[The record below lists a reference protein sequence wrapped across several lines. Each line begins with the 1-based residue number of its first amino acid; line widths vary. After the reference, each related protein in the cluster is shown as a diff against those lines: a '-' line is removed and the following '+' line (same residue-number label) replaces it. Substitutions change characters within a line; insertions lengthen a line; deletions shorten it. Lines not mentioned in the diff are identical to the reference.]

1 MLLFQHSSKRGI
13 KYDKY
18 IGDDDST
25 TLAQLKA
32 KVAYGL
38 EKLSDFIHT
47 KRSLSTRLYNISHR
61 QKFDNSSILSQKVI
75 NYLVKS
81 LSYCIHQHRNQPR
94 ELSREIKTI
103 LFHMLLETMRNA
115 H

>member
-1 MLLFQHSSKRGI
+1 MLLVSFSSI
-13 KYDKY
+13 PQNVALNNDKY

-32 KVAYGL
+32 KVDYGL

-47 KRSLSTRLYNISHR
+47 KRSLNTRLYNISQR

-75 NYLVKS
+75 NYLLKS
-81 LSYCIHQHRNQPR
+81 SVEKLRQ
-94 ELSREIKTI
+94 
-103 LFHMLLETMRNA
+103 LFHMLMESTRNA